1 MIKPIA
7 VRRVAPEGGDSEVG
21 ASEIGA
27 SEVGASEVGASEVG
41 ALGSNG
47 TSMVSLLLTD
57 PLDRP
62 KSARMFAVPK
72 IRRADSGVL
81 STN

>member
-7 VRRVAPEGGDSEVG
+7 VRRVAPEGWD
-21 ASEIGA
+21 